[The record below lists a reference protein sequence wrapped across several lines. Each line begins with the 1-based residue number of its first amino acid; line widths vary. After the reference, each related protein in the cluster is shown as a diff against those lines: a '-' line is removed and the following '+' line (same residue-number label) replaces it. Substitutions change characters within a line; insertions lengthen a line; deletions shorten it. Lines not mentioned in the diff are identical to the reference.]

1 MAEGSAAAGAS
12 AGTPQGQSAAPA
24 ATPQSTPQ
32 GEATQKEAPASEAKE
47 TAPKPEP
54 AKAEKE
60 TPESKE
66 KAPETEKPEKE
77 PEKEPEKKKH
87 RHHDKLTQ
95 LFPDRKFEKDE
106 DYDAAIDEHITGLE
120 TYKQRGTEAN
130 KKLIAVFESNP
141 EVQSIVKDMIAGAS
155 FREALARHTDPNDLT
170 PMDGDPDYE
179 GWTKNKTERETK
191 LAKRREAEVQRER
204 DLAES
209 QAVIDAFAKENN
221 MDDAAAESF
230 LKKVDEMV
238 GAITSGKVS
247 KEALIAMQRAFNYEN
262 DITKAREE
270 GSLSERNKKIVA
282 EREKPEKKGDGIPR
296 PTVTG
301 AQKEVVQHEP
311 THIDRILDHENKKR
325 VLGN

>member
-1 MAEGSAAAGAS
+1 MAEGSSAS
-12 AGTPQGQSAAPA
+12 AGAPAGGAPQGQAAA
-24 ATPQSTPQ
+24 QATPQTAPSPE
-32 GEATQKEAPASEAKE
+32 GESTQKENTKIETKEAV
-47 TAPKPEP
+47 
-54 AKAEKE
+54 EKTE
-60 TPESKE
+60 VIN
-66 KAPETEKPEKE
+66 TEKKPDTEKKEKE
-77 PEKEPEKKKH
+77 PEKEPEPEKKKH

-130 KKLIAVFESNP
+130 KKLIAVFDSNP
-141 EVQSIVKDMIAGAS
+141 EVGSLIRDMIEGAT
-155 FREALARHTDPNDLT
+155 FREALARHIDPQDLS
-170 PMDGDPDYE
+170 PIEGDPDYE
-179 GWTKNKTERETK
+179 GWTKNKTEREAK
-191 LAKRREAEVQRER
+191 LAKRREAEAQRER

-209 QAVIDAFAKENN
+209 QSVIEAFAKENN

-230 LKKVDEMV
+230 LKRVDEMI
-238 GAITSGKVS
+238 GAISSGKVS

-262 DITKAREE
+262 DITRAREE

-301 AQKEVVQHEP
+301 AQQEVIQHEP
-311 THIDRILDHENKKR
+311 TRIDRILDHENKKK

>member
-1 MAEGSAAAGAS
+1 MAEGSSAS
-12 AGTPQGQSAAPA
+12 AGAPAGGAPQGQAAAQATPQAAPA
-24 ATPQSTPQ
+24 PE
-32 GEATQKEAPASEAKE
+32 GESTQKEATKTETKEAVEKTE
-47 TAPKPEP
+47 VINTEKKPE
-54 AKAEKE
+54 AEKKEKE
-60 TPESKE
+60 T
-66 KAPETEKPEKE
+66 
-77 PEKEPEKKKH
+77 EKEPEKKKH

-106 DYDAAIDEHITGLE
+106 DYDSAIDEHITGLE
-120 TYKQRGTEAN
+120 TYKKRGTEAN
-130 KKLIAVFESNP
+130 KKLIAVFDSNP
-141 EVQSIVKDMIAGAS
+141 EVGSLVRDMIEGAT
-155 FREALARHTDPNDLT
+155 FREALARHVDPADLS
-170 PMDGDPDYE
+170 PIEGDPDYE
-179 GWTKNKTERETK
+179 GWTKNKTEREAK
-191 LAKRREAEVQRER
+191 LAKRREAEAQRER

-221 MDDAAAESF
+221 MDDATAESF

-301 AQKEVVQHEP
+301 AQQEVVQREP